1 MKRFIKLLF
10 VAIYAIAV
18 FAALVPEV
26 KAQMYNDNIEMCVM
40 TVENGDNLP
49 NLADYL
55 CPKCKSKNSLIWID
69 YKGVTNFYFACM
81 ACGEIFQIYPFP
93 FPFPN

>member
-55 CPKCKSKNSLIWID
+55 CPVCKSKNSLVWID
-69 YKGVTNFYFACM
+69 YNGVKNRYFACVV
-81 ACGEIFQIYPFP
+81 CGTVFEVVKFP
-93 FPFPN
+93 F

>member
-10 VAIYAIAV
+10 VVIYAIAV

-40 TVENGDNLP
+40 TVENGDN
-49 NLADYL
+49 
-55 CPKCKSKNSLIWID
+55 
-69 YKGVTNFYFACM
+69 
-81 ACGEIFQIYPFP
+81 
-93 FPFPN
+93 